1 MNEPS
6 ISENP
11 DWRAR
16 LDVWRVRL
24 KSWLARLESWHLR
37 LAAWLSRL
45 WAGARLLL
53 RRLGIFLQRL
63 LPYAATILVTL
74 LALVIYTLFIPKTQP
89 ITQNDVN
96 NSISQAMASATPP
109 PAFSETVYQII
120 QPSLVLIE
128 AKTTNADQTQG
139 SRLGS
144 GVIIDA
150 NADILTSL
158 HVVTDTVDVQ
168 VYYADGSQTTAQI
181 AKAQPDI
188 DIAVL
193 HPAQPPALVV
203 PAVMGNPNALR
214 VGDEAYVVG
223 NPFGL
228 YSSMSAGVIS
238 GLNRTFQP
246 TDSKV
251 ELHGMIQIDAA
262 VNPGNS
268 GGPLLNRYGQVVGIV
283 TGITN
288 PTNQDFF
295 VGIGFAVPITV
306 AGGAAGAP
314 QY

>member
-1 MNEPS
+1 MNEPT
-6 ISENP
+6 ISEIP
-11 DWRAR
+11 DWRTR
-16 LDVWRVRL
+16 LDAWRERL
-24 KSWLARLESWHLR
+24 KSWLVRLV
-37 LAAWLSRL
+37 AWLSRL
-45 WAGARLLL
+45 WAAVRLSL
-53 RRLGIFLQRL
+53 RHLAVFLRRL

-74 LALVIYTLFIPKTQP
+74 LALEIYSLLIPKTQP

-96 NSISQAMASATPP
+96 NTISQAMASATLP
-109 PAFSETVYQII
+109 PALSETVYQII

-128 AKTTNADQTQG
+128 ATTTNPDETQG
-139 SRLGS
+139 SSLGS
-144 GVIIDA
+144 GVIIDT

-158 HVVTDTVDVQ
+158 HVVTNTVDIR
-168 VYYADGSQTTAQI
+168 VYYADGSLTTAQI
-181 AKAQPDI
+181 GDEQPDI

-193 HPAQPPALVV
+193 HPARPPAQLV

-214 VGDEAYVVG
+214 VGDEAYAVG

-238 GLNRTFQP
+238 GFNRTFQP
-246 TDSKV
+246 ADSKV
-251 ELHGMIQIDAA
+251 ELHGMIQFDAA

-283 TGITN
+283 TGIAN

>member
-1 MNEPS
+1 
-6 ISENP
+6 
-11 DWRAR
+11 
-16 LDVWRVRL
+16 VGRL

-37 LAAWLSRL
+37 LAAWLNRL
-45 WAGARLLL
+45 WAAVRLLL
-53 RRLGIFLQRL
+53 RQLGIFLRRL

-74 LALVIYTLFIPKTQP
+74 LALEIYSVLTSKTHL

-96 NSISQAMASATPP
+96 TTISQAMASATPP
-109 PAFSETVYQII
+109 PAFSETVFQII

-128 AKTTNADQTQG
+128 AKTTNADETQG
-139 SRLGS
+139 SSLGS

-158 HVVTDTVDVQ
+158 HVVTNTVDVQ
-168 VYYADGSQTTAQI
+168 VYYADGSQTSAQI

-193 HPAQPPALVV
+193 HPAQPPAQVV

-238 GLNRTFQP
+238 GFNRTFQP
-246 TDSKV
+246 ADSKV

-268 GGPLLNRYGQVVGIV
+268 GGPLLNRYGQVVGII
-283 TGITN
+283 TGIAN

>member
-1 MNEPS
+1 MNESS
-6 ISENP
+6 IPEFSG
-11 DWRAR
+11 RQAR
-16 LDVWRVRL
+16 LKV
-24 KSWLARLESWHLR
+24 WLAQLVSWRLR
-37 LAAWLSRL
+37 LAAWLGRL
-45 WAGARLLL
+45 WASIRLLL
-53 RRLGIFLQRL
+53 RRLAIFLRRL
-63 LPYAATILVTL
+63 LPYAATIVVTL
-74 LALVIYTLFIPKTQP
+74 LALEIYSLLTPKTP
-89 ITQNDVN
+89 AITQTDVN
-96 NSISQAMASATPP
+96 NTISQVMASATPP
-109 PAFSETVYQII
+109 PALSETVYQII
-120 QPSLVLIE
+120 QPSLVLVE
-128 AKTTNADQTQG
+128 ATTTNTDQTQG
-139 SRLGS
+139 SSLGS

-158 HVVTDTVDVQ
+158 HVVANTVDIQ
-168 VYYADGSQTTAQI
+168 VYYADGTHTPAQI
-181 AKAQPDI
+181 ANAQPDI

-193 HPAQPPALVV
+193 HPAQPPAQVV

-214 VGDEAYVVG
+214 VGDDAYVVG

-246 TDSKV
+246 ADSNV

-283 TGITN
+283 TGIAN